1 MKFQC
6 VPCGSSMTLDHT
18 EKRPHGAISLV
29 YACPE
34 CGYEMAMVTNPY
46 ETELVA
52 SLGADL
58 GDDAAPARARS
69 GVETGAGSS
78 CPMTGIAQQAGQ
90 EETAAEKLPWTTEAE
105 ARLAGAPDF
114 VKPVVCAA
122 VERFARENG
131 YSEVDEKVLDE
142 AKSFLGM

>member
-18 EKRPHGAISLV
+18 EKRPHGAISLF
-29 YACPE
+29 YACAE

-46 ETELVA
+46 ETQLVA
-52 SLGADL
+52 SLGAEL
-58 GDDAAPARARS
+58 GDDVAPA
-69 GVETGAGSS
+69 TDSS
-78 CPMTGIAQQAGQ
+78 CPATGIAQSMGQ
-90 EETAAEKLPWTTEAE
+90 QETPEAKVPWTSEAE

-131 YSEVDEKVLDE
+131 YAEVNEKVLDE

>member
-6 VPCGSSMTLDHT
+6 VPCGSSMKLDHT
-18 EKRPHGAISLV
+18 EKREHGAISLI
-29 YACPE
+29 YACAD

-46 ETELVA
+46 ETQLVA

-58 GDDAAPARARS
+58 GD
-69 GVETGAGSS
+69 
-78 CPMTGIAQQAGQ
+78 GIAQTLGG
-90 EETAAEKLPWTTEAE
+90 EEAAATKFPWTAEAE

-122 VERFARENG
+122 IERFARENG
-131 YSEVDEKVLDE
+131 YAEVNEKVIDE
-142 AKSFLGM
+142 AKNFLGM

>member
-1 MKFQC
+1 
-6 VPCGSSMTLDHT
+6 MTLDHT

-29 YACPE
+29 YACAD

-46 ETELVA
+46 EAQMVA
-52 SLGADL
+52 SLGVDL
-58 GDDAAPARARS
+58 GDDAAPPT
-69 GVETGAGSS
+69 VGA
-78 CPMTGIAQQAGQ
+78 
-90 EETAAEKLPWTTEAE
+90 AAKVPWTAGAE

-142 AKSFLGM
+142 AKNFLGM

>member
-6 VPCGSSMTLDHT
+6 VPCGSTMKLDHT
-18 EKRPHGAISLV
+18 EKREHGAISLV
-29 YACPE
+29 YACAD

-46 ETELVA
+46 ETQLVA

-58 GDDAAPARARS
+58 GDDVVPAPDSAVPEP
-69 GVETGAGSS
+69 GTGSK
-78 CPMTGIAQQAGQ
+78 CPFTGIAQNMDSEDAS
-90 EETAAEKLPWTTEAE
+90 ETKFPWTAEAE
-105 ARLAGAPDF
+105 ARMDGAPDF

-122 VERFARENG
+122 IERFARENG
-131 YSEVDEKVLDE
+131 YAEVNEKVIEE